1 MPKPICLLRKHWRWK
16 KLVTVPIL
24 RIFVKFSKTNH
35 GETQQVYSAIT
46 AHIYISF
53 SFWSR
58 NPYVHFFR
66 HKNHHQIYQ
75 HAYWYWW
82 ACTNPTAQ
90 RTHCKWPVL
99 FGSLPELGHHTSSYL
114 TFGSRSKLQRAILCL
129 PIVHFAPKVWRCF
142 WAWTSLA
149 CLVHYLPQVTPRL
162 TMSYLGRYQR
172 GSLPKGCHRSNRAS
186 PCLL

>member
-1 MPKPICLLRKHWRWK
+1 MAKPNRF
-16 KLVTVPIL
+16 TVQSQPTYTFL
-24 RIFVKFSKTNH
+24 FLFDR
-35 GETQQVYSAIT
+35 ET
-46 AHIYISF
+46 HMYI
-53 SFWSR
+53 
-58 NPYVHFFR
+58 FFR

-162 TMSYLGRYQR
+162 TLSYLGRYQR